1 MNTKDDNPSTT
12 AVGLKTLAV
21 KALLA
26 KLQRHSAFQLDFPA
40 RCDRLIAIRA
50 ALSDRNALP
59 AEISDV
65 LAWRYAEAVLALAV
79 APSATKADL
88 SKKVTAIGPLSRDYL
103 PPVEAALLGNAV
115 VAAMT
120 GDGQF
125 HGVRLQIH
133 AGPPPSSGSDSL
145 N

>member
-1 MNTKDDNPSTT
+1 MNTNDDNPS
-12 AVGLKTLAV
+12 AKAAGLKTLAA
-21 KALLA
+21 KALLM
-26 KLQRHSAFQLDFPA
+26 KLHQYAAFHLDFSA

-50 ALSDRNALP
+50 ALRDRNALP

-65 LAWRYAEAVLALAV
+65 LAWRYAEAVLAFAV

-88 SKKVTAIGPLSRDYL
+88 SKKVTTVGPLSRDFL

-115 VAAMT
+115 VAAVT
-120 GDGQF
+120 ADGQF

-133 AGPPPSSGSDSL
+133 AEPPPSSGSDSL